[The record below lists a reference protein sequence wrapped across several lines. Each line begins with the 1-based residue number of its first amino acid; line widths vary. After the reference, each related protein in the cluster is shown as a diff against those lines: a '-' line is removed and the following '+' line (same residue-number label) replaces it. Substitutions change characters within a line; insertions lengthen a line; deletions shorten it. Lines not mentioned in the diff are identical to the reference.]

1 MIVVPLPVISMA
13 FRIALAVL
21 LAATSASAQT
31 YTSRSTLCQATP
43 VAVIGEVTDRR
54 LVGCGQGFPD
64 NLLWH
69 LDRSD
74 SVGGEL
80 DGRVQYGLTG
90 KGAVVYVVDTGMRAD
105 HVEFIRATGNRI
117 IAGLAPF
124 DTPNARCPEPAT
136 APCWENQPSL
146 LILLSHGT
154 AVASMIAGANSGIAP
169 DANIVSLL
177 GPLQGSTW
185 ARGIQAI
192 VTHAFAPASPPFKT
206 AIVNISGGVAGVSTE
221 GLAEIEA
228 TIRKMTAGIDANG
241 NPDPNGKR
249 FLFVAA
255 AGNTGQCSDTGG
267 VALIPGTLGT
277 SIDGLITVGGLSR
290 TNTVWDGACKGP
302 LVEVIAPADT
312 LFLASTAAR
321 DLYRSEPA
329 FYISGTSYSTPYV
342 SAMAARLLELD
353 PNLTPAQLESR
364 IKDSPSHV
372 GGYPVPVMTVT
383 TTEPTQKRRSAKH

>member
-1 MIVVPLPVISMA
+1 MI
-13 FRIALAVL
+13 RIALAVL

-31 YTSRSTLCQATP
+31 YTSRSTLCQATSVP
-43 VAVIGEVTDRR
+43 VLGDVVDRR
-54 LVGCGQGFPD
+54 LDGCGQGFPD

-74 SVGGEL
+74 SVSGEL
-80 DGRVQYGLTG
+80 DGRVQYSLTG
-90 KGAVVYVVDTGMRAD
+90 KGAVVYVVDVGVRRD
-105 HVEFIRATGNRI
+105 HNEFIRAAGNRI
-117 IAGLAPF
+117 IAGLSFELPSAACPAPAL
-124 DTPNARCPEPAT
+124 D
-136 APCWENQPSL
+136 PCWLNVSPL

-154 AVASMIAGANSGIAP
+154 AVASMISGANTGIAP
-169 DANIVSLL
+169 DANVVSVL
-177 GPLQGSTW
+177 GPLTASTW
-185 ARGIQAI
+185 ARGIQLI
-192 VTHAFAPASPPFKT
+192 VNHAFAPTTPPFKT
-206 AIVNISGGVAGVSTE
+206 AIVNFSGGVADVGPANLV
-221 GLAEIEA
+221 EIET
-228 TIRKMTAGIDANG
+228 TIRKMIGGIDANG

-249 FLFVAA
+249 FLFVTA
-255 AGNTGQCSDTGG
+255 AGNAGQCSDTGG
-267 VALIPGTLGT
+267 VALIPATLGT

-290 TNTVWDGACKGP
+290 TNTVWDGGCKGS

-364 IKDSPSHV
+364 LKDSPSHV

-383 TTEPTQKRRSAKH
+383 TTEPAQKRRSARH